1 MTHLLLMTTNR
12 FGVLARIT
20 SIVSSAGAN
29 IETAAAY
36 PVGASDMSIVH
47 LRIDADEV
55 LTERLR
61 RKLSRLVDVAAIKV
75 DEEQTHLSMDLAE
88 SRPRH
93 CHVWVPGAMMPD
105 EGMETQRTAGATLRY
120 RSRRR

>member
-36 PVGASDMSIVH
+36 PLGESDMSIVH

-61 RKLSRLVDVAAIKV
+61 RKLSRLVDVAAIEV
-75 DEEQTHLSMDLAE
+75 DEDEAHLSMAIGQVPTMI
-88 SRPRH
+88 RP
-93 CHVWVPGAMMPD
+93 A
-105 EGMETQRTAGATLRY
+105 ATEQHFFID
-120 RSRRR
+120 

>member
-1 MTHLLLMTTNR
+1 MTYLLLMTTNR

-36 PVGASDMSIVH
+36 PIGASDMSIVH
-47 LRIDADEV
+47 LRIDAGEV

-75 DEEQTHLSMDLAE
+75 DEEQTHFSMDLGRVPTAAL
-88 SRPRH
+88 SRLG
-93 CHVWVPGAMMPD
+93 VP
-105 EGMETQRTAGATLRY
+105 ER
-120 RSRRR
+120 

>member
-36 PVGASDMSIVH
+36 PMEASDMSIVQ

-75 DEEQTHLSMDLAE
+75 DGEQTHLSMGLGRVPTEALSCLG
-88 SRPRH
+88 SRSDD
-93 CHVWVPGAMMPD
+93 A
-105 EGMETQRTAGATLRY
+105 
-120 RSRRR
+120 

>member
-20 SIVSSAGAN
+20 SIVSSSGAN

-36 PVGASDMSIVH
+36 PMGASDMSIVH

-75 DEEQTHLSMDLAE
+75 DEEQTHLSMNLGLVPTAALSCLG
-88 SRPRH
+88 SRSDD
-93 CHVWVPGAMMPD
+93 A
-105 EGMETQRTAGATLRY
+105 
-120 RSRRR
+120 

>member
-1 MTHLLLMTTNR
+1 MAHLLLVTTNR

-36 PVGASDMSIVH
+36 PIEASDMSIVH
-47 LRIDADEV
+47 LRINADSV

-61 RKLSRLVDVAAIKV
+61 RKLSRLVDVAEVKV
-75 DEEQTHLSMDLAE
+75 DEDHALLSIDLG
-88 SRPRH
+88 R
-93 CHVWVPGAMMPD
+93 M
-105 EGMETQRTAGATLRY
+105 TIATEPLRQPIPA
-120 RSRRR
+120 